1 MATSPSIT
9 RSGSAN
15 PAPASV
21 PTGVGALAKLAYFLM
36 LVGLLGLAATGI
48 GTFAL
53 GWAPMTHWV
62 LMGHVGGSP
71 LFTIGLTLV
80 ALTWP
85 SRLRA
90 HSGSSRFLF
99 WILLVAGLVVVLSG
113 VVPMTPIFGTEGQH
127 LLYLTHRYG
136 AIALALIAGL
146 HLLSLAF
153 RSRR

>member
-15 PAPASV
+15 PIPAPA
-21 PTGVGALAKLAYFLM
+21 GVGALAKLAYFLM
-36 LVGLLGLAATGI
+36 FVGLLGLAATGI

-85 SRLRA
+85 ARLHA
-90 HSGSSRFLF
+90 HSGLSRFLF

-113 VVPMTPIFGTEGQH
+113 VVPMTPLFGTEGQH
-127 LLYLTHRYG
+127 LLYLAHRYG
-136 AIALALIAGL
+136 AIALAVVAGL
-146 HLLSLAF
+146 HLVSLAF
-153 RSRR
+153 GSRR